1 MMSWSG
7 GVRLRLENLPI
18 TPRARLLSASQDEL
32 RLAVDGLVCG
42 VCAGRVQSALAQLPG
57 VASAEC
63 SLETGEARVRLERA
77 DTDWANTNWTG
88 AVEST
93 VILPGARRWLTRLW
107 QGAQRG

>member
-1 MMSWSG
+1 M
-7 GVRLRLENLPI
+7 RLRLENLPI
-18 TPRARLLSASQDEL
+18 TPRARLLSASEDEL

-42 VCAGRVQSALAQLPG
+42 VCAGRVQAALAQLPG

-63 SLETGEARVRLERA
+63 SLETGEARVRLEHA
-77 DTDWANTNWTG
+77 DAETDWIG

>member
-1 MMSWSG
+1 M
-7 GVRLRLENLPI
+7 RLRLENLPI
-18 TPRARLLSASQDEL
+18 TPRARLLSASQDEV

-57 VASAEC
+57 AASAEC
-63 SLETGEARVRLERA
+63 SLETGEARVRLEHA
-77 DTDWANTNWTG
+77 DADADWIG

-107 QGAQRG
+107 EGARRG

>member
-1 MMSWSG
+1 M
-7 GVRLRLENLPI
+7 RLRLENLPI
-18 TPRARLLSASQDEL
+18 TPRARLLSASQDEV

-57 VASAEC
+57 VAAAEC

-77 DTDWANTNWTG
+77 DAEADWIG

>member
-1 MMSWSG
+1 M
-7 GVRLRLENLPI
+7 RLRLENLPI
-18 TPRARLLSASQDEL
+18 TPRARLLSASEDEV

-42 VCAGRVQSALAQLPG
+42 VCAGRVQAALAQLPG

-63 SLETGEARVRLERA
+63 SLETGEARVRLECA
-77 DTDWANTNWTG
+77 DAETDWIG

-107 QGAQRG
+107 QGARHG

>member
-1 MMSWSG
+1 M
-7 GVRLRLENLPI
+7 RLRLENLPI
-18 TPRARLLSASQDEL
+18 TPRARLLSASQDEV

-42 VCAGRVQSALAQLPG
+42 VCAGRVQSALARLPG

-63 SLETGEARVRLERA
+63 SLETGEARVRLEHA
-77 DTDWANTNWTG
+77 DADADWIG

-107 QGAQRG
+107 EGARHG

>member
-1 MMSWSG
+1 M
-7 GVRLRLENLPI
+7 RLRLENLPV
-18 TPRARLLSASQDEL
+18 TPRARLLSASQDEV

-63 SLETGEARVRLERA
+63 SLETGEARVQLEHA
-77 DTDWANTNWTG
+77 DADADWIG

-107 QGAQRG
+107 EGAQRG

>member
-1 MMSWSG
+1 M
-7 GVRLRLENLPI
+7 RLRLENLPI
-18 TPRARLLSASQDEL
+18 TPRARLLSASEDEL
-32 RLAVDGLVCG
+32 SLAVDGLVCG

-77 DTDWANTNWTG
+77 AAETDWIR

-107 QGAQRG
+107 QGVQRG

>member
-1 MMSWSG
+1 M
-7 GVRLRLENLPI
+7 RLRLENLPA
-18 TPRARLLSASQDEL
+18 TPRARLLSASQDEV

-57 VASAEC
+57 VAFAEC
-63 SLETGEARVRLERA
+63 SLETGEARVRLEHA
-77 DTDWANTNWTG
+77 DADADWIG

-107 QGAQRG
+107 EGAQRG

>member
-1 MMSWSG
+1 M
-7 GVRLRLENLPI
+7 RLRLENLPI
-18 TPRARLLSASQDEL
+18 TPRARLLSASQDEV

-63 SLETGEARVRLERA
+63 SLETGEARVRLEHADA
-77 DTDWANTNWTG
+77 DTDWIG

-107 QGAQRG
+107 EGAQRG

>member
-1 MMSWSG
+1 M
-7 GVRLRLENLPI
+7 RLRLENLPI
-18 TPRARLLSASQDEL
+18 TPRARLLSASQDEV

-42 VCAGRVQSALAQLPG
+42 VCAGRVQSALSQMPG

-63 SLETGEARVRLERA
+63 SLEAGEARVRLEHA
-77 DTDWANTNWTG
+77 DADADWIG

-107 QGAQRG
+107 EGAQRG

>member
-1 MMSWSG
+1 M
-7 GVRLRLENLPI
+7 RLRLENLPI
-18 TPRARLLSASQDEL
+18 TPRARLLSASEDEL

-42 VCAGRVQSALAQLPG
+42 VCAGRVQSALAQMPG

-77 DTDWANTNWTG
+77 DAETDWIG

>member
-1 MMSWSG
+1 M
-7 GVRLRLENLPI
+7 RLRLENLPI
-18 TPRARLLSASQDEL
+18 TPRARLLSASQDEV

-63 SLETGEARVRLERA
+63 SLETGEARVRLEHA
-77 DTDWANTNWTG
+77 DADADWIG

-107 QGAQRG
+107 EGAQRG

>member
-1 MMSWSG
+1 M
-7 GVRLRLENLPI
+7 RLRLENLPI
-18 TPRARLLSASQDEL
+18 TPRARLLSASEDEL

-42 VCAGRVQSALAQLPG
+42 VCAGRVQSALAQMPG

-63 SLETGEARVRLERA
+63 SLETGEARVRLEHA
-77 DTDWANTNWTG
+77 DAETDWIG